1 MVHVFLEGIS
11 TILLVGASMLL
22 LLWKK
27 DVKNA
32 GDKLIKNVGLSMAL
46 VSLYKAS
53 SVISILFGLG
63 EWMMVVMKLPE
74 LIGVIFLMLSLFKY
88 LEARK

>member
-27 DVKNA
+27 EVKNA

>member
-1 MVHVFLEGIS
+1 
-11 TILLVGASMLL
+11 MLL

-32 GDKLIKNVGLSMAL
+32 GDKLIKNIGLSMAL

>member
-27 DVKNA
+27 EVKNA

-46 VSLYKAS
+46 VSLYKAA
-53 SVISILFGLG
+53 SVINILFSLG
-63 EWMMVVMKLPE
+63 EWMMVIMKVPE
-74 LIGVIFLMLSLFKY
+74 LIGVVFLMLSLFKY

>member
-32 GDKLIKNVGLSMAL
+32 GDKLIKNIGLSMAL